1 MEYDRGRKIRLGLFI
16 LIGTFLFIAVFYI
29 IGSSSKLFS
38 KSITIHTYFN
48 AVQGLRSGDHVRFSG
63 IIIGT
68 IGDLKI
74 VTDTS
79 VLVDMSIDRK
89 MVKFVRKNSK
99 AEIKP
104 EALIGDKMI
113 IIHSG
118 TADYDHVSEG
128 DYLESSESVNFEA
141 VFHEVTKDLKKVMS
155 IIANLVDITDKVNEG
170 DGNMG
175 RLLNDSSIA
184 IKLDKSADN
193 FVALT
198 DNLKKLS
205 EQLNNPNSDIG
216 KLVYRNDLT
225 TRIDSILAKVDNIA
239 LNTEVATKDL
249 ANTTAELNLT
259 AKAINNGNGAIAK
272 LLYDSAF
279 ADTIGYTIDN
289 LNQTLIEFD
298 KVAKN
303 LQHKKLFG
311 GTKEK
316 KKKK

>member
-16 LIGTFLFIAVFYI
+16 LVGTFLFIAVFYI

-38 KSITIHTYFN
+38 KTITIHTSFN
-48 AVQGLRSGDHVRFSG
+48 SVIGLRTGGHIRFSG

-68 IGDLKI
+68 VADLKI
-74 VTDTS
+74 VNDTS
-79 VLVDMSIDRK
+79 VKVDMYIDKK
-89 MVKFVRKNSK
+89 MVKFVRKDSK
-99 AEIKP
+99 VEIKP
-104 EALIGDKMI
+104 EALIGDKMLV
-113 IIHSG
+113 IHSG
-118 TADYDHVSEG
+118 TADFDHVAEG
-128 DYLESSESVNFEA
+128 DYIESSEVIHFEA
-141 VFHEVTKDLKKVMS
+141 IFHEVTKDLKKTMV
-155 IIANLVDITDKVNEG
+155 IIANLVDITDKANEG
-170 DGNMG
+170 DGNVG

-193 FVALT
+193 FVELT
-198 DNLKKLS
+198 NNLKKLS
-205 EQLNNPNSDIG
+205 AQLNNPNSDIG

-225 TRIDSILAKVDNIA
+225 TRIDSILVKVDIITES
-239 LNTEVATKDL
+239 TEVATENL